1 MAKALYRQLPKLDLL
16 VNEPALS
23 RFPHDVAVAAARR
36 VLDDLRVQIG
46 AGEVTALPDVT
57 ALVEAAAKENTTG
70 RLRPV
75 INATG
80 VVVHTNLGRAPWPQ
94 AAREAVS
101 SLTGYCNLEMDLET
115 GRRGGRLDAVQRLMA
130 QLTGA
135 EACLVVNNCAAAV
148 LLALTALGRDREV
161 IVSRGELVE
170 IGGSFR
176 VPEVVAS
183 GGAHMVEVGT
193 TNRTHLADYEKAIG
207 EKTAILMRVH
217 TSNYRVVGFTECPE
231 REQLV
236 ELGKRH
242 NLWVIE
248 DLGSGALDGDWDEP
262 SVRESVSAGVDVVL
276 FSGDK
281 LLGGPQAGFA
291 VGRAE
296 SIERLRKHPLYRA
309 LRLDKVILGAVERT
323 LVAHVMGESTPVQEM
338 LTATAEALA
347 DKASVLHEA
356 LAGHGVDARV
366 EQDVGFVGGGS
377 RPGQSLPT
385 SVVVMD
391 HPRLDDVARA
401 LRTGEPSVVAR
412 IADNTLR
419 LDVRTVSADQIPE
432 LARRVAE
439 TLHASSSPEQGESSS
454 DE

>member
-16 VNEPALS
+16 VSKPALS

-36 VLDDLRVQIG
+36 VLDDLRAQIG
-46 AGEVTALPDVT
+46 AGEVTALPDVL
-57 ALVEAAAKENTTG
+57 ALVEAAAKEHTTG

-80 VVVHTNLGRAPWPQ
+80 VVVHTNLGRAPWPA
-94 AAREAVS
+94 AAREAVQ
-101 SLTGYCNLEMDLET
+101 SLTGYCNLEMDLAT

-135 EACLVVNNCAAAV
+135 EACIVVNNCAAAV

-193 TNRTHLADYEKAIG
+193 TNRTHLADYEQAIG
-207 EKTAILMRVH
+207 EKTAILLRVH

-242 NLWVIE
+242 NLQVIE
-248 DLGSGALDGDWDEP
+248 DLGSGALNGDWDEP

-291 VGRAE
+291 VGRAA

-309 LRLDKVILGAVERT
+309 LRLDKVILGAVEHT
-323 LVAHVMGESTPVQEM
+323 LVGHVMGEPTPVQEM
-338 LTATAEALA
+338 LSATAEALS
-347 DKASVLHEA
+347 DKANVLHQA
-356 LAGHGVDARV
+356 LAGRGVDARV
-366 EQDVGFVGGGS
+366 EQDVGFVGGGA
-377 RPGQSLPT
+377 RPGQTLPT

-391 HPRLDDVARA
+391 HARLDDVTRA

-419 LDVRTVSADQIPE
+419 LDVRTISSDQIPE

-439 TLHASSSPEQGESSS
+439 AFNASSPEQGESSS

>member
-1 MAKALYRQLPKLDLL
+1 MSQALYRQLPKLDIL
-16 VNEPALS
+16 VSEPALCG
-23 RFPHDVAVAAARR
+23 FPHDVLVASARV
-36 VLDDLRVQIG
+36 VLDDLRAKIG
-46 AGEVTALPDVT
+46 AGDLTALPDVV
-57 ALVEAAAKENTTG
+57 ALVQETVHARTSS

-80 VVVHTNLGRAPWPQ
+80 VVVHTNLGRAPWPA
-94 AAREAVS
+94 AAREAVKD
-101 SLTGYCNLEMDLET
+101 LTGYCNLEIDLET
-115 GRRGGRLDAVQRLMA
+115 GRRGGRLDAVQRLMS

-135 EACLVVNNCAAAV
+135 EACVVVNNCAAAV

-193 TNRTHLADYEKAIG
+193 TNRTHLTDYEEAISDR
-207 EKTAILMRVH
+207 TAILMRVH
-217 TSNYRVVGFTECPE
+217 TSNYRVVGFTECPDRE
-231 REQLV
+231 RLV
-236 ELGKRH
+236 ELGRERD
-242 NLWVIE
+242 LWVIE
-248 DLGSGALDGDWDEP
+248 DLGSGALDGSWDEP
-262 SVRESVSAGVDVVL
+262 SVRDSVGAGVDVVL

-296 SIERLRKHPLYRA
+296 AIERLRKHPLYRA

-323 LVAHVMGESTPVQEM
+323 LAAHVMGVPTPVQSM
-338 LTATAEALA
+338 LNATPEALA
-347 DKASVLHEA
+347 EKAKALLEA
-356 LAGHGVDARV
+356 LNGHQVEARV
-366 EQDVGFVGGGS
+366 EDDVGVVGGGS
-377 RPGQSLPT
+377 RPGHTLPT
-385 SVVVMD
+385 STVVVM
-391 HPRLDDVARA
+391 HPRLDDVAHS

-412 IADNTLR
+412 IADNALR
-419 LDVRTVSADQIPE
+419 LDVRTVAAEQIPE

-439 TLHASSSPEQGESSS
+439 ALAASVPRATGETSA